1 MLQVIY
7 IAGENRSGTT
17 VLSQVI
23 GAHKDFI
30 AVGEL
35 FDFWRQWQDGTS
47 LCSCGSG
54 CRDCEFWNSVLAEAF
69 ADQKLDTGA
78 LISLLNSVQRPWHLP
93 FLLMPDIRPP
103 GFEKRLQAFVSVTE
117 RLYQA
122 IQRVS
127 GCDVIVDTSKFGVYA
142 LALAN
147 SSKLDVRMVHMIRD
161 SRACAFS
168 WQRLKRKPTVDSQ
181 LSYMPR
187 RSLWRTSVI
196 WNARNL
202 LLSLVAHRFAKSTTI
217 RYEDFVRNPHEIVDQ
232 IFRRLD
238 LERPQSYIVD
248 QDDTLLLPRQ
258 HIFAGN
264 PDRMNGVIRIR
275 PDEEWR
281 SKMPAWQQRAVFT
294 MTLPMLMK
302 YGYARNQRIA
312 PEIETEQTLEK
323 SVG

>member
-17 VLSQVI
+17 LLSQVI
-23 GAHKDFI
+23 GAHRGFV

-47 LCSCGSG
+47 LCSCGAG
-54 CRDCEFWNSVLAEAF
+54 CRDCEFWKDVLKEGF
-69 ADQKLDTGA
+69 ADEKLDTTK

-93 FLLMPDIRPP
+93 SLLRPEIRTPD
-103 GFEKRLQAFVSVTE
+103 FERRLSEFVSVTE
-117 RLYQA
+117 RLYEG

-147 SSKLDVRMVHMIRD
+147 SSQLDVRMIHMVRD

-168 WQRLKRKPTVDSQ
+168 WQRLKRKPTVGSQ
-181 LSYMPR
+181 PSYMPR
-187 RSLWRTSVI
+187 RSFWRTSVI

-202 LLSLVAHRFAKSTTI
+202 LLMLVAKRFAKSTTV
-217 RYEDFVRNPHEIVDQ
+217 RYEDFVRQPHTTVDQ
-232 IFRRLD
+232 IFKGID
-238 LERPQSYIVD
+238 VERPESFIVD
-248 QDDTLLLPRQ
+248 RDDHLLLPRQ

-275 PDEEWR
+275 PDDEWR
-281 SKMPAWQQRAVFT
+281 SRMPAWQQHAVFT
-294 MTLPMLMK
+294 LTLPVLLK
-302 YGYARNQRIA
+302 YGYVGDRVAQ
-312 PEIETEQTLEK
+312 PEIEAEQALEK